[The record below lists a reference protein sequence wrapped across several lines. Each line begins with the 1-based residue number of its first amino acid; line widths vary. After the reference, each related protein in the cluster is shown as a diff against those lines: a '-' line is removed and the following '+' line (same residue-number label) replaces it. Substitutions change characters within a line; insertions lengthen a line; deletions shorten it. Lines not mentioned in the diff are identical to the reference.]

1 MLTYLACFKPTHT
14 KKDFIRNT
22 CGIETEDIFVVT
34 GGNIGGNA
42 IRNVQVY
49 NISGPQS
56 RLPDMKTARMS
67 HGCGS
72 YVEYDKLVGAYYLLK
87 VKLNILSLLVA
98 CPDIL
103 GHGRK

>member
-72 YVEYDKLVGAYYLLK
+72 YVEYDKLVGAYYLLAQSQMK
-87 VKLNILSLLVA
+87 YLKFVA
-98 CPDIL
+98 CPDLL